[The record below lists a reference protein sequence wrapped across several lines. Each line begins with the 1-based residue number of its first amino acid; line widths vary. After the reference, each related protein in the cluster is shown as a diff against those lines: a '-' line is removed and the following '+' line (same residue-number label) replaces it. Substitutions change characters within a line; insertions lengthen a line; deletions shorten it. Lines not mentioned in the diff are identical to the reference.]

1 MATTRTTEP
10 KPLIPALGA
19 FYAHAADIAW
29 LLIRVTAGLL
39 MVPHGW
45 PKVLLGPAT
54 VAANTL
60 AKRGLEPALPFAY
73 LITFLETV
81 GAIMI
86 AIGLFTRPIAALL
99 FIEFLVII
107 KVHAADG
114 WSPRAGGAEYVVFWA
129 LILLAILLRGG
140 GPYSVD
146 RKLGREV

>member
-1 MATTRTTEP
+1 MSMANEP
-10 KPLIPALGA
+10 KPLIPALGT
-19 FYAHAADIAW
+19 FYATAADLSWVIV
-29 LLIRVTAGLL
+29 RVTAGLML
-39 MVPHGW
+39 IPHGW
-45 PKVLLGPAT
+45 PKVMAGPAA

-60 AKRGLEPALPFAY
+60 AKRGIEPALPFAY
-73 LITFLETV
+73 LLMFLETI
-81 GAIMI
+81 GGIMI

-99 FIEFLVII
+99 VIQFLVII